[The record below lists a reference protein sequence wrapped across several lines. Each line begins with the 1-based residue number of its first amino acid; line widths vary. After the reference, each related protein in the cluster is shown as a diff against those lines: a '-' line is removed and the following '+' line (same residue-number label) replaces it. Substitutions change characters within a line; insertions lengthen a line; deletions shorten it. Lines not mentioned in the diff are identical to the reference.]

1 MPVFENLVQ
10 QSVDA
15 ASSDEAFRLVYDELR
30 AMARAQLRREYGAH
44 SLTPTALV
52 HEAYLRLLGNGTPS
66 VESRRHFL
74 HLAARAMRR
83 ILIDYARRGSAE
95 KRGGGVTHVAFTER
109 LGPGRRHP
117 IERVLDLDRALTA
130 LARTAERP
138 AQVVELR
145 YFAGLTGTEIA
156 EVLGLSRTTVQRDWA
171 TARAWLY
178 RYMEEDLSTDA
189 PT

>member
-1 MPVFENLVQ
+1 MPVFEDLVQ
-10 QSVDA
+10 RSVDA
-15 ASSDEAFRLVYDELR
+15 ASSDDAFRLVYDELR
-30 AMARAQLRREYGAH
+30 AMARAQLHREYGAH

-66 VESRRHFL
+66 VENRRHFL

-83 ILIDYARRGSAE
+83 ILIDYARRASAE
-95 KRGGGVTHVAFTER
+95 KRGGGVTHVSFTER

-117 IERVLDLDRALTA
+117 IARVLDLDRALTA
-130 LARTAERP
+130 LAETAERP

-156 EVLGLSRTTVQRDWA
+156 EVLGLSRTTVQRDWT

-178 RYMEEDLSTDA
+178 RYMKEDLPTDT